1 MATIKKLGL
10 GAQQFGGFT
19 PYGNL
24 TTIRAKLETSATGGA
39 IGADSSTAIASGDVV
54 VLEKLPAGMVLED
67 AQVIV
72 STAMT
77 ASVTGSLGF
86 IYADGVDSTEAPQ
99 DAAYFGA
106 GLVLNAAG
114 RLRCATTNAPVKL
127 PKEAFLVLTTGG
139 AANAKASRID
149 VIVHG
154 ERMGPK

>member
-10 GAQQFGGFT
+10 GLQQFGGFT

-24 TTIRAKLETSATGGA
+24 TTIRATLETVASGA
-39 IGADSSTAIASGDVV
+39 AVGADSNAALGNGDVV
-54 VLEKLPAGMVLED
+54 VLEKLPAGFVLED

-77 ASVTGSLGF
+77 AAVTGKLGF
-86 IYADGVDSTEAPQ
+86 VYADGVDDAAVPQ
-99 DAAYFGA
+99 DDDYFGA
-106 GLVLNAAG
+106 ALALNATG
-114 RLRCATTNAPVKL
+114 RLRAATTNPPVKL
-127 PKEAFLVLTTGG
+127 AKDAFLVLTIGG

-149 VIVHG
+149 FIVHG

>member
-1 MATIKKLGL
+1 MATIKKKFIGDK
-10 GAQQFGGFT
+10 QFGGFT
-19 PYGNL
+19 PYGNV
-24 TTIRAKLETSATGGA
+24 TTIRATLQTNATGAA
-39 IGADSSTAIASGDVV
+39 IDSDSAAAIAVGDVV

-86 IYADGVDSTEAPQ
+86 IYADGVDSTDVPQ
-99 DAAYFGA
+99 SATYFGSA
-106 GLVLNAAG
+106 LVLNATG
-114 RLRCATTNAPVKL
+114 RLRCATTNVPVKL

>member
-19 PYGNL
+19 PYGNV
-24 TTIRAKLETSATGGA
+24 TSIRATLQTAANGGA
-39 IGADSSTAIASGDVV
+39 IGADSAAPIASGDVV
-54 VLEKLPAGMVLED
+54 VLEKLPAGFVLED

-77 ASVTGSLGF
+77 AAVTGSLGF
-86 IYADGVDSTEAPQ
+86 VYADGVDSTEAPQ

-114 RLRCATTNAPVKL
+114 RLRCATANAPVKL

-139 AANAKASRID
+139 AANDKASRID